1 MAPTRQRTFLSK
13 GGSLHESKRLR
24 SGAALPDSRVSRGRG
39 IHCRNVLA
47 ITCTRGRSQDAPLR
61 SASAN
66 TGVLSTVPEE
76 GVHGLSGRDGVS
88 SEIQTHVQRRE
99 VTLAA
104 HTGFGSGCTSTPQIF
119 LDLGRPDQVQ
129 LVFQRRVGKRTPS
142 EVAMVS

>member
-13 GGSLHESKRLR
+13 GGSLHESKRSR

-61 SASAN
+61 LACAN
-66 TGVLSTVPEE
+66 SGVLSTAPEE
-76 GVHGLSGRDGVS
+76 AVHAQSGRNGVS
-88 SEIQTHVQRRE
+88 SESQTHVQRRQ

-104 HTGFGSGCTSTPQIF
+104 GTGLASGCTSTPQIF
-119 LDLGRPDQVQ
+119 
-129 LVFQRRVGKRTPS
+129 